1 MALLNNRITAGE
13 KAAIFYGIF
22 MDIQD
27 WRLLYAIADGIKDLD
42 NVDRSTVSRWKN
54 TLKVKELIKQA
65 NTAKYELIEAAKKQG
80 FQDGKNAVLDNVRS
94 ETENDGKRAKI
105 VDYSDPVNQKR
116 KLNEL
121 INTATDSGEALD
133 ALKVIIQGQKAD
145 RDAAKEGKTVRA
157 YLPLCCNDCPLY
169 EKARKKPRKT

>member
-1 MALLNNRITAGE
+1 MALLNRKITAGE
-13 KAAIFYGIF
+13 IAAIYYAVFA
-22 MDIQD
+22 DIQD
-27 WRLLYAIADGIKDLD
+27 WHVIYTIADGNEPGGK
-42 NVDRSTVSRWKN
+42 VDRSLVSKWKN
-54 TLKVKELIKQA
+54 TPKVKKILEDA
-65 NTAKYELIEAAKKQG
+65 TRRKYELIQEAEKRG
-80 FQDGKNAVLDNVRS
+80 YENGKRAILDNVRS

-105 VDYSDPVNQKR
+105 VDYSDPANQKR